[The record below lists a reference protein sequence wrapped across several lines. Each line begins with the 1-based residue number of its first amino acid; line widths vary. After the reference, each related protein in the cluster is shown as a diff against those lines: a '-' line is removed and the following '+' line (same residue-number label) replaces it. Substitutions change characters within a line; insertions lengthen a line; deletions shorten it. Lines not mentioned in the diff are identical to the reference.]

1 MIQSLVLARTSPCK
15 TASRRLG
22 YSQNPYFAGKMVQ
35 TITKVNFYLI
45 TKVKL
50 KKIKNRSNWI
60 MRNQKTTIFNGR
72 HDPIIGYC

>member
-22 YSQNPYFAGKMVQ
+22 YSQNPYFADKMVQ

-50 KKIKNRSNWI
+50 KKSENCSNWI
-60 MRNQKTTIFNGR
+60 MQKKKTAIFNGQ
-72 HDPIIGYC
+72 HDPIFGYC